1 MKKIVA
7 ALGLVLVLEC
17 ALALCSISALQVPIP
32 RGMPFG
38 VTGSSPVVDAAE
50 TQKVDGNRVSFVN
63 TRYANE
69 ADARQAI
76 DQGKLYGAY
85 ITGKKS
91 DTLLTVP
98 AKSFDALTVVEPLF
112 VSAAAKAHQPLHI
125 EQVKPLPQD
134 KDPVGAVA
142 GLLLLPT
149 IVGGLVAAIL
159 LFKVTSL
166 AAQRW
171 RGAILIGYA
180 LFGALLTDLIA
191 GPLIGAYAADRF
203 WPLLACFALVTV
215 TVAAVTAALLAVF
228 RSGIA
233 IVIALLLFIVV
244 GLPASGQIGA
254 ALLPTYWQ
262 AIGAALPP
270 HYAADLFTKVLYF
283 SSNNITTPIIV
294 LAAYTVVAA
303 VLLGYREWLRPPAP
317 APAQSGGSAPK
328 APARSRTVLIV
339 VALLVAALEQSLFAV
354 SYVSS
359 AHAPSATNM
368 PFAVTGASPLTGAA
382 EENISLKI
390 SQYDNEAAAKQA
402 IDHAKVYGA
411 LIPGKP
417 LTLPPGASGAQLTQ
431 AASKAPST
439 LTSAQLSEAA
449 SQLSSTVSSAQRAQA
464 AAKLSSATSKLL
476 VVPTQS
482 DLAPL
487 NLAVAFLKAGKAKR
501 LPVKPVSYTPK
512 PLAPGDPFGFVLAI
526 VLTPVLIGGYLASTL
541 LRAARGVA
549 AERWR
554 GVAIMGFAVVSGL
567 IVDLIVGP
575 WLNGAPS
582 DKFWIM
588 WPILA
593 LVTAVVGLFAAVMQK
608 LLGAAGTLLTVIVI
622 ILLGK
627 PASGGANGVPYLPS
641 FWTTIGPFLPPRNA
655 YVLLRN
661 TVYFDGHGTSQA
673 LIVLLAYLL
682 VFAVILGIL
691 DWRRR
696 AAPEL
701 GVDRETEAE
710 TAAAAIPA
718 GVA

>member
-1 MKKIVA
+1 VKKILA
-7 ALGLVLVLEC
+7 ALGLVLVFEC
-17 ALALCSISALQVPIP
+17 ALALCFISALQVPIP
-32 RGMPFG
+32 RNMPFG

-50 TQKVDGNRVSFVN
+50 TQKIDGNRVSFVN

-69 ADARQAI
+69 ADARKAI

-85 ITGKKS
+85 IPGKKS

-112 VSAAAKAHQPLHI
+112 VSAAAKAHQSLHV
-125 EQVKPLPQD
+125 EQVKPLPHD

-149 IVGGLVAAIL
+149 IVGGLVAALL
-159 LFKVTSL
+159 LFKGTST

-171 RGAILIGYA
+171 RGAILIGFG
-180 LFGALLTDLIA
+180 LFSALLTDLIA
-191 GPLIGAYAADRF
+191 GPLIGAYAGDRF

-215 TVAAVTAALLAVF
+215 TVAAVAAALLALF
-228 RSGIA
+228 RSGVA
-233 IVIALLLFIVV
+233 SVIALVLFIVL
-244 GLPASGQIGA
+244 GLPSSGQIGS

-294 LAAYTVVAA
+294 LAAYLVVAA
-303 VLLGYREWLRPPAP
+303 ILLNYREWLRPPAP
-317 APAQSGGSAPK
+317 APAQVGDSEAK
-328 APARSRTVLIV
+328 APRRSRTVVIV
-339 VALLVAALEQSLFAV
+339 VVLLVAALQQSLFAL
-354 SYVSS
+354 SFTSS
-359 AHAPSATNM
+359 AHAPSATKM
-368 PFAVTGASPLTGAA
+368 PFAVTDSSPLIGAA
-382 EENISLKI
+382 EKNISLRV
-390 SQYDNEAAAKQA
+390 SHYENEAAAKRA
-402 IDHAKVYGA
+402 IDQAKVYGA

-417 LTLPPGASGAQLTQ
+417 LKLPPGVSSAQLSQ

-449 SQLSSTVSSAQRAQA
+449 LQVSSTVSSTQRAKA
-464 AAKLSSATSKLL
+464 KAKLSSATSKLL
-476 VVPTQS
+476 VVPTRS

-487 NLAVAFLKAGKAKR
+487 NLAVAFLKAGKAKD
-501 LPVKPVSYTPK
+501 LPVKPVSYAPK
-512 PLAPGDPFGFVLAI
+512 PLPSGDPFGIVLGI
-526 VLTPVLIGGYLASTL
+526 VLTPLLLAGYLSSTL

-554 GVAIMGFAVVSGL
+554 GVSIIGFAVVSGL
-567 IVDLIVGP
+567 ILDLIIGP

-582 DKFWIM
+582 DKFWLM

-593 LVTAVVGLFAAVMQK
+593 LVTAAVGLFAAVMQK
-608 LLGAAGTLLTVIVI
+608 LVGAAGTFLTVLVI

-627 PASGGANGVPYLPS
+627 PSSGGANGVTYLPD
-641 FWTTIGPFLPPRNA
+641 FWQTIGPFLPPRNA
-655 YVLLRN
+655 YILLRN
-661 TVYFDGHGTSQA
+661 TIYFDGHGTAQA
-673 LIVLLAYLL
+673 LIVLLAYFV

-691 DWRRR
+691 SWRRR
-696 AAPEL
+696 PEPDL
-701 GVDRETEAE
+701 GVGVDRETEA
-710 TAAAAIPA
+710 AAAAAA